1 MIQKPTK
8 ELTLIVYNTPK
19 PPRYLKINK
28 RLLKLLIFAIPF
40 LLIVSL
46 LFSLTTTVYMKR
58 KLENARSQEP
68 AIITSLRTEKDQL
81 SSQVESL
88 KRVNANLTKKISAGS
103 TSAPAS
109 ALALFS
115 TPVGYEDFT
124 EKEMAKLENMSANF
138 RQNKVEFRFDLLNN
152 LEGDEKLSG
161 YISIVQFADNHMSF
175 HPHHT
180 ITVENNRLDFSK
192 GESFVVSRFRPVIA
206 EFEKPNSL
214 AVWYKVF
221 IFSRSGDLI
230 SYKVAGPYQVN

>member
-1 MIQKPTK
+1 
-8 ELTLIVYNTPK
+8 
-19 PPRYLKINK
+19 
-28 RLLKLLIFAIPF
+28 
-40 LLIVSL
+40 
-46 LFSLTTTVYMKR
+46 MKS

-124 EKEMAKLENMSANF
+124 EKEMAKLDNMSANF

-152 LEGDEKLSG
+152 L
-161 YISIVQFADNHMSF
+161 
-175 HPHHT
+175 
-180 ITVENNRLDFSK
+180 
-192 GESFVVSRFRPVIA
+192 
-206 EFEKPNSL
+206 
-214 AVWYKVF
+214 
-221 IFSRSGDLI
+221 
-230 SYKVAGPYQVN
+230 